1 MMDMDAPGQAK
12 RYREMARAIRAIIP
26 SLTYSEARGELDV
39 LALRYER
46 LAQSL
51 DTVPS
56 LLQLGGDSNDESAS

>member
-1 MMDMDAPGQAK
+1 
-12 RYREMARAIRAIIP
+12 MARAIRAIIP